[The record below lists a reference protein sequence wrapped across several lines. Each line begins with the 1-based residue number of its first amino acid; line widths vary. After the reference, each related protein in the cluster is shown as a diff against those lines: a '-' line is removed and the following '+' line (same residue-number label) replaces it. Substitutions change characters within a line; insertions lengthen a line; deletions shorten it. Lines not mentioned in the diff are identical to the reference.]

1 MPDARFYPKTGPVAT
16 GSEPESPQ
24 GFRVTRAANAA
35 RCWLSGFVL
44 TRWLIGGPEGQVSHT
59 MRQGLLAALMI
70 MVGSWGAGWIPL
82 HAPVAVHPAVLPLR
96 TTDGGAVTSA
106 VLLVV
111 GALLLMRSWL
121 RLIQRVDIR
130 GPEAVS
136 AMRRALIMWG
146 TPMLLCLPIF
156 SRDVYSYMA
165 QGRVLHAGLNPYESG
180 VSELPGWFAEGA
192 DGLWAESPSPYGPL
206 FLLIAQT
213 VWFATDG
220 SPELGI
226 LTFRA
231 LAVLG
236 VALMVV
242 YIPRLAAAF
251 GARPAWAVWLCVL
264 NPLSLIVFIPAA
276 HNDPLMIGLML
287 AGAWYAMRRRRLL
300 AVLLITAAVAIKPIA
315 MVVLPFV
322 VLLAVPDT
330 RSYLHRIRE
339 WAFGGTVAGGLLVAG
354 GLALGVGV
362 GWFTAALSAGSAVMQ
377 GAPVGLVGIGIGELS
392 ALVSDLDADA
402 VAVTVYD
409 IARIVSALALAAM
422 LLNPRM
428 GNPVLWSAYGLTVV
442 VLASSVIQPWYVL
455 WILPLYAV
463 VHAYRGRVMTGVIL
477 LITVMVLIAMVAQ
490 LSVPHWVDQ
499 WVVRGIAVGVAALYL
514 TYLAV
519 FDPST
524 SRMFTLRERSE
535 RWNAADGW
543 LMLRELSTPDT
554 SWRAADLYQGESEQ
568 KAGT

>member
-1 MPDARFYPKTGPVAT
+1 MPEGRFYPKTGPVST
-16 GSEPESPQ
+16 RPEPEAPA
-24 GFRVTRAANAA
+24 GFRITRAANAA
-35 RCWLSGFVL
+35 RRWLSGFVL
-44 TRWLIGGPEGQVSHT
+44 TRWLIGGPEGQASHT

-82 HAPVAVHPAVLPLR
+82 HAAVAVHPAVLPLR
-96 TTDGGAVTSA
+96 TTDAGAVTSA
-106 VLLVV
+106 ILLVV

-121 RLIQRVDIR
+121 RLIQRVDVR
-130 GPEAVS
+130 SPGAVA

-213 VWFATDG
+213 VWFATGG

-226 LTFRA
+226 LAFRA

-236 VALMVV
+236 VVLMVI

-264 NPLSLIVFIPAA
+264 NPLSLIVFLPAA

-287 AGAWYAMRRRRLL
+287 AGAWYSLKRKRLA
-300 AVLLITAAVAIKPIA
+300 AVLLVTAAVAVKPIA

-322 VLLAVPDT
+322 ILLALPDT
-330 RSYLHRIRE
+330 RSYLLRVRE
-339 WAFGGTVAGGLLVAG
+339 WAFAGSLAGALLVAG
-354 GLALGVGV
+354 GLALGVGL
-362 GWFTAALSAGSAVMQ
+362 GWFTAALSAGAAVLQ
-377 GAPVGLVGIGIGELS
+377 GAPVGLLGIGIGELA
-392 ALVSDLDADA
+392 ALVSGLDADA

-409 IARIVSALALAAM
+409 VARILSAVALAAM
-422 LLNPRM
+422 LLKPRL

-463 VHAYRGRVMTGVIL
+463 VHAYRGRVMTSIIV
-477 LITVMVLIAMVAQ
+477 LITAMVLLSMVGQ
-490 LSVPHWVDQ
+490 LSVPQWIDQ
-499 WVVRGIAVGVAALYL
+499 WVVRGIAAGVAALYL
-514 TYLAV
+514 IYLAV

-524 SRMFTLRERSE
+524 SRMFTLRDRSE

-543 LMLRELSTPDT
+543 LRLRELSTPDA
-554 SWRAADLYQGESEQ
+554 SWRAAELSQEDSEQ